1 MDILCIKLQ
10 LCEIKRFLP
19 MPNIVR
25 AARTF
30 GITSKKAN
38 GGLLIKLRFFLNLEN
53 LSKVKKNIVIYK
65 VQQ

>member
-1 MDILCIKLQ
+1 
-10 LCEIKRFLP
+10 

-38 GGLLIKLRFFLNLEN
+38 GGLLLKLRFFLNLEN
-53 LSKVKKNIVIYK
+53 LSKVKKKYCNM
-65 VQQ
+65 